1 MKIKK
6 SLRLKPKK
14 MQKQELYIVKIGGN
28 VIDNLEKLEAFLKDF
43 SELQKPKI
51 LVHGGGKLATKLA
64 EKLEIP
70 QEFFEGRRITN
81 QETRDVAVMVYAGLI
96 NKNIVA
102 TLQKNKL
109 NAIGFSGADANV
121 IPAHKRPVKTVDFG
135 WVGDVETEKINAE
148 FITKVIAEN
157 VCPVFCAI
165 THDGKGNL
173 LNTNADTIA
182 SSLAVALSSYFDI
195 NLVYCF
201 EKNGVLENIE
211 DVNSV
216 ISKIIPDTYA
226 QLKENNIVN
235 EGMIP
240 KIDNAFAAIEKG
252 VKSVFIVKET
262 FLKKLINENDRTSG
276 TEITK

>member
-28 VIDNLEKLEAFLKDF
+28 VIDNPEKLEAFLKDF

-182 SSLAVALSSYFDI
+182 SSLAVALSSDFDI

-211 DVNSV
+211 DENSV

-240 KIDNAFAAIEKG
+240 KIDNAFAAIKKG

-262 FLKKLINENDRTSG
+262 FLKRLINENDRTSG

>member
-1 MKIKK
+1 M
-6 SLRLKPKK
+6 L
-14 MQKQELYIVKIGGN
+14 KQELYIIKIGGN
-28 VIDNLEKLEAFLKDF
+28 VIDHPEKLEAFLKDF
-43 SELQKPKI
+43 SEIQKPKI

-64 EKLEIP
+64 EKLEIQ

-81 QETRDVAVMVYAGLI
+81 EETRDVAVMVYAGLI

-102 TLQKNKL
+102 TLQKDGL
-109 NAIGFSGADANV
+109 NSIGFSGADANV

-182 SSLAVALSSYFDI
+182 SSLAVALSSDFDI

-211 DVNSV
+211 DENSV

-240 KIDNAFAAIEKG
+240 KIDNAFAAIKKG